1 MTGWNYNIGLSRTP
15 HNVCIHPLPQ
25 VCDDHPL
32 EGVGLAVLAEEAG
45 DLQAGA
51 ELAPLPVSRLAQH
64 QPVAP
69 QLLQP
74 GVNILF

>member
-1 MTGWNYNIGLSRTP
+1 MYCS
-15 HNVCIHPLPQ
+15 LPQ
-25 VCDDHPL
+25 VGDDHPL